1 MGNME
6 IIVMENSVIL
16 FNFTHFDIFL
26 KGVMY
31 K

>member
-16 FNFTHFDIFL
+16 FNFNHFDIFL